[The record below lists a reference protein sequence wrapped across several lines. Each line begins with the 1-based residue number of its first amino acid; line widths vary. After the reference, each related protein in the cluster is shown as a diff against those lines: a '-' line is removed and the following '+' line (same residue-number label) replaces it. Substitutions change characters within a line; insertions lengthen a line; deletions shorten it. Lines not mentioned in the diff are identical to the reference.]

1 MNAMAI
7 NLTVRFGYRP
17 ANTHR
22 SDCLHGRGGANKAIA
37 DTASG
42 SDSGSGSGVDIGC
55 GFLRRQQVL

>member
-7 NLTVRFGYRP
+7 YLTVRFGYRP

-42 SDSGSGSGVDIGC
+42 SDSSSGSSVDIGC
-55 GFLRRQQVL
+55 GFWRRQQVL